1 MHNGVQ
7 LLPSKEASVAR
18 AVISGPKRCAVY
30 EPLYDIDP
38 QTGASIEVFYAD
50 PALANSFGHGT
61 GWFWW
66 TCRRGFLPDDL
77 PTGPF
82 ATSYGAYRDALGI
95 CSLAPALSD
104 IS

>member
-1 MHNGVQ
+1 M
-7 LLPSKEASVAR
+7 AR
-18 AVISGPKRCAVY
+18 AVISDPKRRSAF

-50 PALANSFGHGT
+50 PALANPFGRGT
-61 GWFWW
+61 GRFWW
-66 TCRRGFLPDDL
+66 TCQRGFLPDGP

-82 ATSYGAYRDALGI
+82 ATSAYRNFALGI
-95 CSLAPALSD
+95 CSLAPARSD